1 MGLLLGKV
9 NSMNPNPN
17 EGPRTLKYSPAELT
31 TLAHLYR
38 GEMYRSKVWRT
49 RLDTT
54 TNWAVATT
62 GIALSVTFSNESI
75 SPIPLLLISLL
86 VMIFLNIEAR
96 RYRYFDIW
104 RTRVR
109 LLEVCFYGPLLRGEP
124 ISGENRWNEFLAHDY
139 QDIHFHISFWEAAGR
154 RLRRNYIWIFI
165 ILAISYLAK
174 LAIHPYPAFSFEELT
189 TRAAIGPIPGRVIL
203 FIGLSLYL
211 SLATLALLTLRH
223 PHAAGRVAGPVDVDP
238 RDKYG
243 IQV

>member
-1 MGLLLGKV
+1 M
-9 NSMNPNPN
+9 STDPS
-17 EGPRTLKYSPAELT
+17 EAPRSVRYSPAELT

-62 GIALSVTFSNESI
+62 GIALSVSFSDAGI
-75 SPIPLLLISLL
+75 SPVPLLLISLL

-109 LLEVCFYGPLLRGEP
+109 LLEVCFYGPMLRGEP
-124 ISGENRWNEFLAHDY
+124 ISTDNRWNEFLAHDY

-174 LAIHPYPAFSFEELT
+174 LAIHPEPVTSVEQLFS
-189 TRAAIGPIPGRVIL
+189 RAAVGPIPGRLIL
-203 FIGLSLYL
+203 FIGVSFYVSLTTLS
-211 SLATLALLTLRH
+211 LLTLRH
-223 PHAAGRVAGPVDVDP
+223 PQASGRVAGPIDIDP

>member
-1 MGLLLGKV
+1 MSTDLKENIGLKENTGSV
-9 NSMNPNPN
+9 
-17 EGPRTLKYSPAELT
+17 KYSPAELS

-62 GIALSVTFSNESI
+62 GIALSVCFSDSTI
-75 SPIPLLLISLL
+75 SPVPLVLVSLL

-109 LLEVCFYGPLLRGEP
+109 LLEVCFYGPILQGQA
-124 ISGENRWNEFLAHDY
+124 ITTENRWNEFLAHDY
-139 QDIHFHISFWEAAGR
+139 QDLRFHISFWEAAGR

-165 ILAISYLAK
+165 ILGISYLAK
-174 LAIHPYPAFSFEELT
+174 LAIHPESAHSFNELAS
-189 TRAAIGPIPGRVIL
+189 RAAIGPIPGGIIL
-203 FIGLSLYL
+203 FIELAFYL
-211 SLATLALLTLRH
+211 SLGALAMLTVRH
-223 PHAAGRVAGPVDVDP
+223 PQAAGRVAGPVDIDP

>member
-1 MGLLLGKV
+1 MD
-9 NSMNPNPN
+9 MDPN
-17 EGPRTLKYSPAELT
+17 EKPRSVKYSPAELT

-62 GIALSVTFSNESI
+62 GIALSVSFSDVTI
-75 SPIPLLLISLL
+75 SPVPLLLVSLL

-109 LLEVCFYGPLLRGEP
+109 LLEVCFYGPVLRGEA
-124 ISGENRWNEFLAHDY
+124 ITTENRWNDFLAHDY
-139 QDIHFHISFWEAAGR
+139 QDLRFHISFWEAAGR
-154 RLRRNYIWIFI
+154 RLRRNYIWIFT

-174 LAIHPYPAFSFEELT
+174 LAIHPETAHTFDELAS
-189 TRAAIGPIPGRVIL
+189 RAAVGPISGRIVL
-203 FIGLSLYL
+203 FIELLFYL
-211 SLATLALLTLRH
+211 SLGILAMLTVRH
-223 PHAAGRVAGPVDVDP
+223 PHAAGRVAGPVDIDP

>member
-1 MGLLLGKV
+1 MSTELSEK
-9 NSMNPNPN
+9 
-17 EGPRTLKYSPAELT
+17 PRSVKYSPADVT
-31 TLAHLYR
+31 ALAHLYR

-62 GIALSVTFSNESI
+62 GIALSVSFSDATI
-75 SPIPLLLISLL
+75 SPVPLLLISLL
-86 VMIFLNIEAR
+86 VVIFLNIEAR

-109 LLEVCFYGPLLRGEP
+109 LLEVCFYGPILRGEAVP
-124 ISGENRWNEFLAHDY
+124 TENRWNDFLAHDY
-139 QDIHFHISFWEAAGR
+139 QDLRFHISFWEAAGR
-154 RLRRNYIWIFI
+154 RLRRNYIWIFL

-174 LAIHPYPAFSFEELT
+174 LAIHPAPALSFDELAA
-189 TRAAIGPIPGRVIL
+189 RAAVGPIPGLVIL
-203 FIGLSLYL
+203 FIGLVFYVALGM
-211 SLATLALLTLRH
+211 LALLTARH
-223 PHAAGRVAGPVDVDP
+223 PHAAGRVAGPVDIDP